1 MKKRNLL
8 VAALSLCLV
17 AVIAVGGTLAY
28 FTDQTQTMTNTFTS
42 GEVDIVL
49 WESGDPDGDGNPE
62 ILDNTTIGGHG
73 DRTYTGI
80 KFDDIVPG
88 DVLDKNMNISVSDN
102 SVFSYVAVHLWVEGE
117 GLTDEQNA
125 LAYEL
130 IENAVTRRPVKCAG
144 IPATPEE
151 NVFTEPTTTTPSWTA
166 FRLEDG
172 SFLLVASGKKQGLAD
187 TDGDGKNESITAP
200 LNHVP
205 AGITLNVFDRVF
217 IGEPNRM
224 GNGAEPD
231 TYGNELAGLNFQLK
245 TQAFAIQ
252 AEHLPEMDGSSW
264 TYFADMV
271 VDACNNGTEDKVFD
285 SYKDDNPFNKG

>member
-88 DVLDKNMNISVSDN
+88 DVLDKSMNISVSDN
-102 SVFSYVAVHLWVEGE
+102 SVFSYVAVRLWVEGE

-130 IENAVTRRPVKCAG
+130 IENAVTRRSVNCAG
-144 IPATPEE
+144 IPAMMLGLGVYLP
-151 NVFTEPTTTTPSWTA
+151 FYMSLTTA
-166 FRLEDG
+166 
-172 SFLLVASGKKQGLAD
+172 
-187 TDGDGKNESITAP
+187 
-200 LNHVP
+200 
-205 AGITLNVFDRVF
+205 AGALIRVVFDRVVAARG
-217 IGEPNRM
+217 IEKGAAEETGAVVASGVLGGESIV
-224 GNGAEPD
+224 GVIVAFASVAAG
-231 TYGNELAGLNFQLK
+231 LAG
-245 TQAFAIQ
+245 
-252 AEHLPEMDGSSW
+252 
-264 TYFADMV
+264 
-271 VDACNNGTEDKVFD
+271 
-285 SYKDDNPFNKG
+285 